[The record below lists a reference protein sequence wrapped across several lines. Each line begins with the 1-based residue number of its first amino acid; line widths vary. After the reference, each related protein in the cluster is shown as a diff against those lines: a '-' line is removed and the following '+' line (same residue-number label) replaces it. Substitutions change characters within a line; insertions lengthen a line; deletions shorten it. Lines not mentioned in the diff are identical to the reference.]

1 MSRSSSKPNQ
11 RRPHTPDI
19 AGSWLLKALAA
30 VIVVALACT
39 YLTLCLVFSWSEWQL
54 VLHPVRTSLTESSQV
69 PLIHFDPGDSGQ
81 PQLTSVWYAAPPE
94 SHYKDL
100 TILFLPGGD
109 GSLASFATTQAALQ
123 QLGINVFAFDYR
135 GYGESATVHPT
146 EERMTEDTEAA
157 WRYLTQTRKI
167 SPSTIVPYGVG
178 VGASLATRLTQAHPE
193 IPGIMLDSPY
203 ADLREGVRKDPRFR
217 FLPVSLL
224 FHEDFPLAEPLAQVK
239 KPKLLF
245 VREPSSEPASYLSAA
260 DPKRIVLL
268 KADDVPGFDQS
279 ITRFLDEYVLVPSA
293 APASTKPR

>member
-1 MSRSSSKPNQ
+1 MSRTPSKPDQ
-11 RRPHTPDI
+11 RRPHTDNVEG
-19 AGSWLLKALAA
+19 AWLLKALAA
-30 VIVVALACT
+30 VVAVAILCT
-39 YLTLCLVFSWSEWQL
+39 YLTLCFLFSRSQWQV
-54 VLHPVRTSLTESSQV
+54 VLRPVRNSATESSQV

-81 PQLTSVWYAAPPE
+81 PQLTGVWFAAPPE
-94 SHYKDL
+94 SHYKDF

-109 GSLASFATTQAALQ
+109 GSLANSAATLTALQ

-135 GYGESATVHPT
+135 GYGQSDPVHPN
-146 EERMTEDTEAA
+146 EQRMTEDSVAA

-178 VGASLATRLTQAHPE
+178 VGTSLAAKLTKAHPE

-203 ADLREGVRKDPRFR
+203 ADLREVIRKDPRFR
-217 FLPVSLL
+217 FLPVGFL
-224 FHEDFPLAEPLAQVK
+224 FHEDFPLAEPLARLI

-245 VREPSSEPASYLSAA
+245 VREPNTEPVIYSSAA
-260 DPKRIVLL
+260 NPKRVVQL
-268 KADDVPGFDQS
+268 KADDIPGFDQS